1 MIRKS
6 MKLLLMAMVALF
18 ALASTSEAAVKKVV
32 HKRPKH
38 STRVSA
44 GSTHTTIKKKTTT
57 RKTSAGTTRKTTV
70 TKKKPTTKPH

>member
-6 MKLLLMAMVALF
+6 MKLLLIAMVAIF
-18 ALASTSEAAVKKVV
+18 ALASTSEAAAKKVV

-44 GSTHTTIKKKTTT
+44 GSTHTTKKKTTI
-57 RKTSAGTTRKTTV
+57 RKTSAGTVKKTTV